1 MAVLKTILHKKNSSG
16 SYDDVYLRTRVDNIL
31 MTDNSTLLSTKLTS
45 VDTEI
50 SSLKSSVSE
59 GKALVAEAVTD
70 KGVTTASD
78 ATFATIAS
86 NINSIAKGIE
96 WEMIQFY
103 NTTASTASFTLSRVT
118 HVLGVGSTTTNS
130 PQERIVGFLYL
141 SSSIAMDSYHNTL
154 FGWNSEGSADSSP
167 ISIKAGT
174 ITFNTR
180 PCRGMIIVL
189 LNDPNETSLF

>member
-1 MAVLKTILHKKNSSG
+1 MAKNIEMNYYNGSSYETVYPKTLASLVLMSNETAIETKIENIDSNIESINTEITSLKT
-16 SYDDVYLRTRVDNIL
+16 
-31 MTDNSTLLSTKLTS
+31 
-45 VDTEI
+45 
-50 SSLKSSVSE
+50 SVSE
-59 GKALVAEAVTD
+59 GKALIASAVTD

-103 NTTASTASFTLSRVT
+103 NTTASTVSFTLSRVT

-141 SSSIAMDSYHNTL
+141 SS
-154 FGWNSEGSADSSP
+154 
-167 ISIKAGT
+167 
-174 ITFNTR
+174 
-180 PCRGMIIVL
+180 
-189 LNDPNETSLF
+189 